1 MNHKQSPFNN
11 PGRGNPGQRQRH
23 ASGQR
28 QSQARESIWK
38 QNFKTE
44 WISHALDDKAIAFAE
59 QFGEDLTSKVKK
71 EKERLTTNQIRNFF
85 GEVRRI
91 QLKGVLAEKTAFLL
105 LRPKLAYAAKRADN
119 PSAEDFKQVMEQ
131 AHIVVMQ
138 AENNDA
144 EFEKRFKNYI
154 DFLEAILAYH
164 KAYGGK

>member
-1 MNHKQSPFNN
+1 MKHRQSPSNH
-11 PGRGNPGQRQRH
+11 PGRGNPRQQQGQ
-23 ASGQR
+23 ATGQR
-28 QSQARESIWK
+28 QSQAQESIWK

-44 WISHALDDKAIAFAE
+44 WISKAITHEAISFSE
-59 QFGEDLTSKVKK
+59 KFGKELTKGF
-71 EKERLTTNQIRNFF
+71 TTNQIRNFF

>member
-1 MNHKQSPFNN
+1 MKHRQSPSNH
-11 PGRGNPGQRQRH
+11 PGRGNPRQQQGQATGQRQN
-23 ASGQR
+23 QT
-28 QSQARESIWK
+28 RESIWK
-38 QNFKTE
+38 QKFKPE
-44 WISHALDDKAIAFAE
+44 WICKAITHEAISFSE
-59 QFGEDLTSKVKK
+59 EFGKELTQGF
-71 EKERLTTNQIRNFF
+71 TTNQIRNFF
-85 GEVRRI
+85 GEVKRI